1 MSFSCARL
9 RACGRFFAAG
19 VALAGAFSIASRADA
34 ADFVPHVELGGS
46 HALTEPQSKEF
57 GFGGRLAL
65 GGEITLGSYFGIEPK
80 VSALMLGTGSNPT
93 DVRFAPRQVGVSIAP
108 GLGLRFYPLNRER
121 RLWLSGD
128 GAVGFTGNLTRMQI
142 DAGLGYDFAIG
153 RTRLGPMVAFTQ
165 VIEGEDSFRPED
177 ARILTV
183 GVHFAFAPAPPPLL
197 DRDKDG
203 VLDRDDA
210 CPDVPGIRTNDPKT
224 NGCPK
229 PEPKDRDQD
238 GILDPDDACPD
249 VPGIRTNDPK
259 TNGCP
264 RPDRDGDRV
273 YDDED
278 ACPDVAGT
286 PSTDPKKNGC
296 PRGDRDNDGVF
307 DDEDA
312 CVEIPGVRT
321 EDPKTNGCPPGDD
334 NIRIEGERLI
344 LDDVILFDLDSPRVR
359 HASWPVVERIAKYI
373 QKTKEIM
380 EISVEGHAD
389 ATGTEAYNV
398 KISRMRAEAVVKL
411 LVKYGVPEDRL
422 KAESFGRSKLKVQT
436 NAAERANRR
445 VEFWVTR
452 TRAAGS
458 TDTSE
463 KREIK

>member
-1 MSFSCARL
+1 MSFSWSRT
-9 RACGRFFAAG
+9 RAALG
-19 VALAGAFSIASRADA
+19 ALAFLFAVAPSERANA
-34 ADFVPHVELGGS
+34 ADFVPHLELGGS
-46 HALTEPQSKEF
+46 HALTAPQSTEF
-57 GFGGRLAL
+57 GFGGRFAA
-65 GGEITLGSYFGIEPK
+65 GGEITLGGFFGLEPK
-80 VSALMLGTGSNPT
+80 VSAMMLGKGDSPT
-93 DVRFAPRQVGVSIAP
+93 DVRFAPREVGVSIAP

-128 GAVGFTGNLTRMQI
+128 GSVSFTGDLTRLQI
-142 DAGLGYDFAIG
+142 GGGLGYDFAIG
-153 RTRLGPMVAFTQ
+153 RARLGPMVGYTQ
-165 VIEGEDSFRPED
+165 IVEPDSSFRPED
-177 ARILTV
+177 ARILTA
-183 GVHFAFAPAPPPLL
+183 GIHFAFAPAPPPLL

-203 VLDRDDA
+203 ILDRDDA
-210 CPDVPGIRTNDPKT
+210 CPDVPGIRTNNPKT

-229 PEPKDRDQD
+229 EEPKDRDKD
-238 GILDPDDACPD
+238 GIIDSEDACPD
-249 VPGIRTNDPK
+249 VPGIKTNDPK

-278 ACPDVAGT
+278 ACPDIAGV
-286 PSTDPKKNGC
+286 PSTDPTKNGC
-296 PRGDRDNDGVF
+296 PRGDRDKDGVY

-312 CVEIPGVRT
+312 CPDIAGVRT

-373 QKTKEIM
+373 QKTGEIM

-411 LVKYGVPEDRL
+411 LIKYGVPEDRL

-452 TRAAGS
+452 SRAAGQGTEGS
-458 TDTSE
+458 SE